1 VSCDAPLV
9 PASAIREMLI
19 GGYIAFKFQ
28 YAKFNFKNNM
38 PIADL
43 KQS

>member
-9 PASAIREMLI
+9 LASAIGVMPV

-28 YAKFNFKNNM
+28 YTKFNFKNNM